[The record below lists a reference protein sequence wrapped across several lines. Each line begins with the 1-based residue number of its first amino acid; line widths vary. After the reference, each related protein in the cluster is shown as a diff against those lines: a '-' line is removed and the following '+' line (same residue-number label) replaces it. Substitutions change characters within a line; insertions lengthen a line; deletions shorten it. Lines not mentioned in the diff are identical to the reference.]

1 MATSQGVKRD
11 RFLSQLRRYCRKNRL
26 TLRLDQGR
34 GKGSHI
40 TVEVDSQR
48 TIVKSGELR
57 PGYIVL
63 LLKQLGLPPDAL

>member
-1 MATSQGVKRD
+1 MTTFFDVKRA
-11 RFLSQLRRYCRKNRL
+11 RFLSLIRRYCRKNRL
-26 TLRLDQGR
+26 VLRLDEGR

-40 TVEVDSQR
+40 TVEVGRRR

-57 PGYIVL
+57 PGYIAL

>member
-1 MATSQGVKRD
+1 MPTILSVKRD

-26 TLRLDQGR
+26 TLRIDQNR

-40 TVEVDSQR
+40 TVEVGSRR

-57 PGYIVL
+57 PGYIAL
-63 LLKQLGLPPDAL
+63 LLKQLGVPPDAL

>member
-1 MATSQGVKRD
+1 MPTILSVKRD

-26 TLRLDQGR
+26 TLRIDQNR

-40 TVEVDSQR
+40 TDEVGSRR

-57 PGYIVL
+57 PGYIAL
-63 LLKQLGLPPDAL
+63 LLKQLGVPPDAL